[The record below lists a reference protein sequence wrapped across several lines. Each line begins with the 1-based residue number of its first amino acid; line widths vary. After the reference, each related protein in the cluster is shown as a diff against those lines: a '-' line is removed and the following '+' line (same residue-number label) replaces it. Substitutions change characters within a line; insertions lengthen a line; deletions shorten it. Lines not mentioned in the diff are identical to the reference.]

1 MCNKFVI
8 KIRFSYR
15 YSIAELLSPKD
26 KAASEI
32 DANECS
38 TGTKG
43 SLSHLPPHT
52 WPFRTANTK
61 TNITQSSR
69 NFAEPLDKDIE
80 SNSSESFLLTSPI
93 YHLSYNTFECQICS
107 EHFETANALNKHR
120 FETHAEAFH
129 CRHCPEIFYSLAGL
143 TRHAN
148 KYQHQIENDC
158 KMTLSD

>member
-1 MCNKFVI
+1 MCVCVHTKAVI

-52 WPFRTANTK
+52 WPFITSSK
-61 TNITQSSR
+61 STNLIQGSR
-69 NFAEPLDKDIE
+69 HLAEPLDKDME
-80 SNSSESFLLTSPI
+80 SNSSESFLLTSPT
-93 YHLSYNTFECQICS
+93 YHLSYDTFECQICS

-129 CRHCPEIFYSLAGL
+129 C
-143 TRHAN
+143 
-148 KYQHQIENDC
+148 
-158 KMTLSD
+158 